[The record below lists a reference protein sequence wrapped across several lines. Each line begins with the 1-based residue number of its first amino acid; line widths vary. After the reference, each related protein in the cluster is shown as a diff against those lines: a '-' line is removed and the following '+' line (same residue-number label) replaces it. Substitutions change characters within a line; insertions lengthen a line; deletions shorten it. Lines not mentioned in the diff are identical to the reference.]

1 MTLTIGIFQENG
13 FSTSEELLRMM
24 LLFLLFGFAVLPL
37 LYISTFMFTSP
48 ASGFTKMSVLFIFFG
63 VAMYT
68 VIFSMGFEGFNL
80 THVADALTWF
90 FLAIP
95 HFSLSN
101 AITNIN
107 LVNVFKEVCH
117 QQCNLLGICD
127 KDKLCEF
134 NKRCCSKLL

>member
-1 MTLTIGIFQENG
+1 MSLTIGIFQEKG
-13 FSTSEELLRMM
+13 FSTTEELGRM
-24 LLFLLFGFAVLPL
+24 FFVFILFGFAVLPF
-37 LYISTFMFTSP
+37 LYISAFMFSSA

-68 VIFSMGFEGFNL
+68 VIFSMRFEGFNL
-80 THVADALTWF
+80 AHVADKLTWI
-90 FLAIP
+90 FLAVP

-107 LVNVFKEVCH
+107 LVNVFKEVCF

-127 KDKLCEF
+127 KEKLCEF
-134 NKRCCSKLL
+134 NARCCSKLC